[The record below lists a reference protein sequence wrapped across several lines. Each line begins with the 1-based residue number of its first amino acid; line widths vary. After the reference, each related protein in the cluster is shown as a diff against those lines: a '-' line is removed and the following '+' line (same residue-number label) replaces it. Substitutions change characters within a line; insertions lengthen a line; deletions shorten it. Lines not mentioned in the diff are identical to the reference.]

1 MDSRDPFKAANIIII
16 IIIIIIVTS
25 LVAVKGEKSVKIEN
39 EFQVFALT

>member
-1 MDSRDPFKAANIIII
+1 MDSRDPFKAAN